1 MAHPF
6 ADVYY
11 QGVKAGVAYWDAAR
25 RLGVFEYTP
34 KFARSGVE
42 LAPLMMPLRTG
53 PYQFANLHESF
64 GGLPGL
70 LADSLPD
77 TYGNALINDW
87 LRAQGR
93 SPEDF
98 SPVERLCYIGNRGMG
113 ALEFRPAMRERN
125 SKPERVEVDRLVE
138 LASAALARREG
149 LSTNLESEEELN
161 EILRVGTS
169 AGGARAKAVIALNPQ
184 TGEVRSGQANAP
196 AGFEHWL
203 MKFDGVSAS
212 FDGVRDPQG
221 YGRIEYA
228 YHLMA
233 RRAGITMADCRL
245 FEEGGRAHFMTRR
258 FDRPDGGSKRH
269 CASLFGLTHLAYAA
283 PGAHS
288 HAYEDY
294 FGVIEKLNLPA
305 EAKVE
310 GFRRMAFNVL
320 GCNRDDHT
328 KNFGFL
334 MTEGGRWELAPA
346 FDISY
351 AHNPQAG
358 KWTATQQMSVAGKRE
373 RITHEDFIAIGRQ
386 SAVATVPKLNA
397 VIDQVA
403 EAIGQ
408 WEAFATEAGVSADNT
423 SKIARAFEAQ
433 AAVSGGISEKGIA
446 G

>member
-6 ADVYY
+6 VDVYY
-11 QGVKAGVAYWDAAR
+11 QGIKAGVAYWDAAR
-25 RLGVFEYTP
+25 RLAAFEYTP
-34 KFARSGVE
+34 KFVRSGVE

-87 LRAQGR
+87 LRQQGR
-93 SPEDF
+93 SPADF

-113 ALEFRPAMRERN
+113 ALEFRPSLRERN
-125 SKPERVEVDRLVE
+125 SKSERLGVDKLVA

-149 LSTNLESEEELN
+149 LAVGLGSEEELN

-169 AGGARAKAVIALNPQ
+169 AGGARAKAVVALNPQ
-184 TGEVRSGQANAP
+184 TGEVRSGQASAP

-203 MKFDGVSAS
+203 MKFDGVTAA

-233 RRAGITMADCRL
+233 RWAGITMSECRL

-258 FDRPDGGSKRH
+258 FDRPDGGGKRH
-269 CASLFGLTHLAYAA
+269 FASLFGLAHLAYAA
-283 PGAHS
+283 PGAHG
-288 HAYEDY
+288 HAYED
-294 FGVIEKLNLPA
+294 FFAVIEKLGLAPA
-305 EAKVE
+305 AKLEA
-310 GFRRMAFNVL
+310 FRRMVFNVL

-334 MTEGGRWELAPA
+334 LTEDGRWELAPA
-346 FDISY
+346 YDVCY
-351 AHNPQAG
+351 AHNPEPG

-373 RITHEDFIAIGRQ
+373 GITRADFIATGR
-386 SAVATVPKLNA
+386 ACGVATVPKLNA

-403 EAIGQ
+403 AALGQ
-408 WEAFATEAGVSADNT
+408 WETCAAEAGVPAGNT
-423 SKIARAFEAQ
+423 ARIARALDAL
-433 AAVSGGISEKGIA
+433 SIGNSRG
-446 G
+446 

>member
-1 MAHPF
+1 MANPF
-6 ADVYY
+6 ADLYY
-11 QGVKAGVAYWDAAR
+11 QGVKAGVAYWDADR

-34 KFARSGVE
+34 KFVRSGVE
-42 LAPLMMPLRTG
+42 LAPLMMPLRAG
-53 PYQFANLHESF
+53 PYQFTNLHESF

-87 LRAQGR
+87 LRQQGR

-113 ALEFRPAMRERN
+113 ALEFRPAIRERN
-125 SKPERVEVDRLVE
+125 SQPERVEVEKLVE
-138 LASAALARREG
+138 LASAALARRAG
-149 LSTNLESEEELN
+149 LSTRLGSEEELN

-169 AGGARAKAVIALNPQ
+169 AGGARAKAIIALNPQ
-184 TGEVRSGQANAP
+184 TGEVRSGQAKAP

-203 MKFDGVSAS
+203 MKFDGVTAS

-228 YHLMA
+228 YHLMV
-233 RRAGITMADCRL
+233 RRAGMTMADCRL

-258 FDRPDGGSKRH
+258 FDRPDGGGKRH
-269 CASLFGLTHLAYAA
+269 SASLFGLAHLAYAA
-283 PGAHS
+283 PGAHR

-294 FGVIEKLNLPA
+294 FGVIEKLNLAP

-310 GFRRMAFNVL
+310 GFRRMVFNVL

-334 MTEGGRWELAPA
+334 LTEDGRWELAPA
-346 FDISY
+346 FDVAY

-373 RITHEDFIAIGRQ
+373 GITRADFIAIGRQ
-386 SAVATVPKLNA
+386 CGVATVPKLNT

-403 EAIGQ
+403 GAIGQ
-408 WEAFATEAGVSADNT
+408 WGAFATEAGVSADNR
-423 SKIARAFEAQ
+423 SKIARALEAQ
-433 AAVSGGISEKGIA
+433 AAVSGRRSET
-446 G
+446 

>member
-6 ADVYY
+6 ADVHY
-11 QGVKAGVAYWDAAR
+11 QGAKAGVAYWDADR

-34 KFARSGVE
+34 QFVRGGVE

-77 TYGNALINDW
+77 TYGNALIDDW
-87 LRAQGR
+87 LRQEGR
-93 SPEDF
+93 SPADF
-98 SPVERLCYIGNRGMG
+98 SPVERLCYMGNRGMG
-113 ALEFRPAMRERN
+113 ALEFRPSLRKQN
-125 SKPERVEVDRLVE
+125 SKSERVEVDRLVE

-149 LSTNLESEEELN
+149 LAVALGSEEELN

-169 AGGARAKAVIALNPQ
+169 AGGARAKAVVTINPQ
-184 TGEVRSGQANAP
+184 TGEVRSGQAKAA

-233 RRAGITMADCRL
+233 RRAGITMSECRL

-258 FDRPDGGSKRH
+258 FDRPDGGGKRH
-269 CASLFGLTHLAYAA
+269 FASLFGLAHLAYSA
-283 PGAHS
+283 PGTHG

-294 FGVIEKLNLPA
+294 FAAIEKLNLAPD
-305 EAKVE
+305 AKQE
-310 GFRRMAFNVL
+310 GFRRMVFNVL
-320 GCNRDDHT
+320 GCNRDDHA

-334 MTEGGRWELAPA
+334 LTEAGEWELAPA
-346 FDISY
+346 YDLCY
-351 AHNPQAG
+351 AHNPAPG
-358 KWTATQQMSVAGKRE
+358 KWTAAQQMSVAGR
-373 RITHEDFIAIGRQ
+373 RVGITREDFIATGR
-386 SAVATVPKLNA
+386 SCGVATVPRLNTL
-397 VIDQVA
+397 IDQVTDA
-403 EAIGQ
+403 LGK
-408 WEAFATEAGVSADNT
+408 WEMCAAEAGVSADNT
-423 SKIARAFEAQ
+423 ARIARALNGQ
-433 AAVSGGISEKGIA
+433 AAGSERD
-446 G
+446 

>member
-1 MAHPF
+1 MANPF

-11 QGVKAGVAYWDAAR
+11 EGVKAGVAFWDAPR
-25 RLGVFEYTP
+25 RVGIFEYTP
-34 KFARSGVE
+34 KFVREGVE
-42 LAPLMMPLRTG
+42 LAPLMMPLRAG
-53 PYQFANLHESF
+53 PYQFPNLHESF

-93 SPEDF
+93 TPEDF

-113 ALEFRPAMRERN
+113 ALEFRPAIRERN
-125 SKPERVEVDRLVE
+125 SKPEVVEVEKLVE

-149 LSTNLESEEELN
+149 LSTRLESEEELN

-169 AGGARAKAVIALNPQ
+169 AGGARAKAVIALNPA
-184 TGEVRSGQANAP
+184 TGEVRSGQAKAP

-203 MKFDGVSAS
+203 MKFDGVTAS
-212 FDGVRDPQG
+212 FDGVKDPQG

-233 RRAGITMADCRL
+233 RRAGILMAKCRL
-245 FEEGGRAHFMTRR
+245 YEEGGRAHFMTRR
-258 FDRPDGGSKRH
+258 FDRPGAGGKVH
-269 CASLFGLTHLAYAA
+269 FASLFGIAHLAYAA
-283 PGAHS
+283 PGGHS

-294 FGVIEKLNLPA
+294 FGVIDRLDLGP
-305 EAKVE
+305 EAKIE
-310 GFRRMAFNVL
+310 GFRRMVFNVL

-334 MTEGGRWELAPA
+334 MTADGKWQLSPA
-346 FDISY
+346 FDVSY
-351 AHNPQAG
+351 AHNPLAG

-373 RITHEDFIAIGRQ
+373 GLTRDDFIACGRQ
-386 SAVATVPKLNA
+386 SGVATVPKLNA

-403 EAIGQ
+403 SALGQ
-408 WEAFATEAGVSADNT
+408 WEQFAKEAGVSADNQE
-423 SKIARAFEAQ
+423 KIARALQAQ
-433 AAVSGGISEKGIA
+433 AEVSLGKPET
-446 G
+446 

>member
-1 MAHPF
+1 MASPF
-6 ADVYY
+6 ADAYY
-11 QGVKAGVAYWDAAR
+11 HGVKAGVAYWDASR
-25 RLGVFEYTP
+25 RLGIFEYTP
-34 KFARSGVE
+34 KFIRDGVE
-42 LAPLMMPLRTG
+42 LAPLMMPLRAG

-93 SPEDF
+93 APEDF

-113 ALEFRPAMRERN
+113 ALEFLPALRERN
-125 SKPERVEVDRLVE
+125 SKPERVEVEKLVE

-149 LSTNLESEEELN
+149 LSTHLESGEELN

-169 AGGARAKAVIALNPQ
+169 AGGARAKAVIALNPK
-184 TGEVRSGQANAP
+184 TGEVRSGQAKAP

-203 MKFDGVSAS
+203 MKFDGVFAA
-212 FDGVRDPQG
+212 FDGVKDPQG

-233 RRAGITMADCRL
+233 RRAGIVMADCRL

-258 FDRPDGGSKRH
+258 FDRPAGGGKRH
-269 CASLFGLTHLAYAA
+269 YASLFGLAHLAYAA
-283 PGAHS
+283 PGSHS

-294 FGVIEKLNLPA
+294 FGAIDRLDLGP
-305 EAKVE
+305 EAKLE
-310 GFRRMAFNVL
+310 GFRRMVFNVL

-334 MTEGGRWELAPA
+334 MTEDGRWELAPA
-346 FDISY
+346 FDVSY
-351 AHNPQAG
+351 AHAPQAG
-358 KWTATQQMSVAGKRE
+358 KWTATQQMSIAGKRE
-373 RITHEDFIAIGRQ
+373 RITREDCITAGRN
-386 SAVATVPKLNA
+386 SLVATVPKLNA

-403 EAIGQ
+403 AALAQ
-408 WEAFATEAGVSADNT
+408 WEACATEAGVSAENKT
-423 SKIARAFEAQ
+423 KIARALDAQ
-433 AAVSGGISEKGIA
+433 RWKA
-446 G
+446 GS

>member
-1 MAHPF
+1 MANPF

-11 QGVKAGVAYWDAAR
+11 QGVKAGVAYWDAGR
-25 RLGVFEYTP
+25 RSGIFEYTP
-34 KFARSGVE
+34 KFVRSGVE

-53 PYQFANLHESF
+53 PWHFANLHESF

-77 TYGNALINDW
+77 TYGNALIDDW
-87 LRAQGR
+87 LRQQGR
-93 SPEDF
+93 APEDF

-113 ALEFRPAMRERN
+113 ALEFRPALRERN
-125 SKPERVEVDRLVE
+125 SKPERVEVERLVE

-149 LSTNLESEEELN
+149 LSTQLESEEELN

-169 AGGARAKAVIALNPQ
+169 AGGARAKAVIALNPT
-184 TGEVRSGQANAP
+184 TGEVRSGQAKAP

-203 MKFDGVSAS
+203 MKFDGVSAA

-233 RRAGITMADCRL
+233 RRAGITMAECRL

-258 FDRPDGGSKRH
+258 FDRPDGGGKRH
-269 CASLFGLTHLAYAA
+269 YASLFGLAHLAYAA
-283 PGAHS
+283 PGAHG

-294 FGVIEKLNLPA
+294 FGVIEKLNLAPA
-305 EAKVE
+305 AKVE
-310 GFRRMAFNVL
+310 AFRRMVFNVL

-334 MTEGGRWELAPA
+334 LNEDNQWELAPA
-346 FDISY
+346 FDVSY
-351 AHNPQAG
+351 AHNAQPG
-358 KWTATQQMSVAGKRE
+358 KWTAVQQMSVAGKRAG
-373 RITHEDFIAIGRQ
+373 ITREDCVACGRQ

-397 VIDQVA
+397 VFDEVS
-403 EAIGQ
+403 EAISQ
-408 WEAFATEAGVSADNT
+408 WETFAAAAGVSAPNT
-423 SKIARAFEAQ
+423 ARIARALQAQ
-433 AAVSGGISEKGIA
+433 ADA
-446 G
+446 

>member
-1 MAHPF
+1 MASPF

-11 QGVKAGVAYWDAAR
+11 EGVKAGVAYWDAAR

-34 KFARSGVE
+34 KFVRSGVE
-42 LAPLMMPLRTG
+42 LAPLMMPLRAG

-77 TYGNALINDW
+77 TYGNALIDDW

-93 SPEDF
+93 PPADF

-113 ALEFRPAMRERN
+113 ALEFRPALRERN
-125 SKPERVEVDRLVE
+125 SKPERVEVEKLVE

-149 LSTNLESEEELN
+149 LSVSLESEEELN

-184 TGEVRSGQANAP
+184 TGEVRSGQAKAP

-203 MKFDGVSAS
+203 MKFDGVSAA

-233 RRAGITMADCRL
+233 RQAGIAMADCRL

-258 FDRPDGGSKRH
+258 FDRPDGGGKRH
-269 CASLFGLTHLAYAA
+269 FASLFGLAHLSYAP
-283 PGAHS
+283 PGAHG

-294 FGVIEKLNLPA
+294 FEVIDKLNLPP

-310 GFRRMAFNVL
+310 AFRRMVFNVL

-334 MTEGGRWELAPA
+334 MAEDGRWELAPA
-346 FDISY
+346 FDVSY
-351 AHNPQAG
+351 AHNPQPG

-373 RITHEDFIAIGRQ
+373 GITRADFIATGRNC
-386 SAVATVPKLNA
+386 SVATVPKLNA

-403 EAIGQ
+403 DALGRWPE
-408 WEAFATEAGVSADNT
+408 FAATAGVSADNMARV
-423 SKIARAFEAQ
+423 ARAIETQ
-433 AAVSGGISEKGIA
+433 AATAS
-446 G
+446 

>member
-34 KFARSGVE
+34 KFVHDGAE
-42 LAPLMMPLRTG
+42 LAPLMMPLRAG
-53 PYQFANLHESF
+53 PWQFPNLHESF
-64 GGLPGL
+64 GGLPGM

-87 LRAQGR
+87 LRQQGR
-93 SPEDF
+93 APEDF

-113 ALEFRPAMRERN
+113 ALEFRPSIRERN
-125 SKPERVEVDRLVE
+125 SKAEHIEVEKLVE

-149 LSTNLESEEELN
+149 LSTGLESGEELN

-169 AGGARAKAVIALNPQ
+169 AGGARAKAVIALNPT
-184 TGEVRSGQANAP
+184 TGEVRSGQAKAP
-196 AGFEHWL
+196 PGFEHWL

-233 RRAGITMADCRL
+233 ARAGIAMADCRL

-258 FDRPDGGSKRH
+258 FDRPAKGGKRH
-269 CASLFGLTHLAYAA
+269 FASLFGLAHLAYAT
-283 PGAHS
+283 PGTHS

-294 FGVIEKLNLPA
+294 FGVIERLQLAP

-310 GFRRMAFNVL
+310 GFRRMVFNVL

-334 MTEGGRWELAPA
+334 LTEDGRWELAPA
-346 FDISY
+346 FDVSY
-351 AHNPQAG
+351 AHNALPG

-373 RITHEDFIAIGRQ
+373 NITRADFIAAGRQ
-386 SAVATVPKLNA
+386 SSVATVPKLNA
-397 VIDQVA
+397 VIDGVTAALAQWSKFA
-403 EAIGQ
+403 GEAK
-408 WEAFATEAGVSADNT
+408 VSADNT
-423 SKIARAFEAQ
+423 TKVARAIEGQ
-433 AAVSGGISEKGIA
+433 AKASGVG
-446 G
+446 

>member
-1 MAHPF
+1 MANPF

-11 QGVKAGVAYWDAAR
+11 EGVKAGVAYWDAAR
-25 RLGVFEYTP
+25 RLGIFEYTP
-34 KFARSGVE
+34 KFVREGVE
-42 LAPLMMPLRTG
+42 LAPLMMPLREG

-113 ALEFRPAMRERN
+113 ALEFRPAIRERN
-125 SKPERVEVDRLVE
+125 SKPEHVEVEKLVE

-149 LSTNLESEEELN
+149 LSTRLESEKELN
-161 EILRVGTS
+161 EILQVGTS

-184 TGEVRSGQANAP
+184 TGEVRSGQAKAP

-203 MKFDGVSAS
+203 MKFDGVTAS

-233 RRAGITMADCRL
+233 RRAGLTMAKCRL
-245 FEEGGRAHFMTRR
+245 YEEGGRAHFMTRR
-258 FDRPDGGSKRH
+258 FDRPGAGGKVH
-269 CASLFGLTHLAYAA
+269 FASLFGIAHLAYAA

-288 HAYEDY
+288 HAYEGY
-294 FGVIEKLNLPA
+294 FDVIDRLDLGP
-305 EAKVE
+305 EAKLE
-310 GFRRMAFNVL
+310 GFRRLVFNVL
-320 GCNRDDHT
+320 GCNRDDHA

-334 MTEGGRWELAPA
+334 MTADGRWQLSPA

-351 AHNPQAG
+351 AHNAQAG

-373 RITHEDFIAIGRQ
+373 GITRGDFIALGRQ
-386 SAVATVPKLNA
+386 CGVATVPKLNA

-403 EAIGQ
+403 AALGEWDVRA
-408 WEAFATEAGVSADNT
+408 AEAGVSADNRG
-423 SKIARAFEAQ
+423 KIARALEEQ
-433 AAVSGGISEKGIA
+433 ARTSAV
-446 G
+446 

>member
-1 MAHPF
+1 
-6 ADVYY
+6 V
-11 QGVKAGVAYWDAAR
+11 R
-25 RLGVFEYTP
+25 RG
-34 KFARSGVE
+34 AE

-87 LRAQGR
+87 LRQQGR
-93 SPEDF
+93 VPEDF

-113 ALEFRPAMRERN
+113 ALEFRPALRERN
-125 SKPERVEVDRLVE
+125 SKPERVEVERLVE

-149 LSTNLESEEELN
+149 LSTRLESEEELN

-169 AGGARAKAVIALNPQ
+169 AGGARAKAVIALNPA
-184 TGEVRSGQANAP
+184 TGEVRSGQAKAP

-233 RRAGITMADCRL
+233 RRAGITMAKCRL

-258 FDRPDGGSKRH
+258 FDRPGTGGKVH
-269 CASLFGLTHLAYAA
+269 FASLFGIAHLAYAA

-294 FGVIEKLNLPA
+294 FGVIEKLDLPPDA
-305 EAKVE
+305 RLE
-310 GFRRMAFNVL
+310 GFRRMVFNVL

-346 FDISY
+346 FDVCY

-358 KWTATQQMSVAGKRE
+358 KWTATHQMSVAGKRE
-373 RITHEDFIAIGRQ
+373 DITREDFITIGRR
-386 SAVATVPKLNA
+386 SNIGTVPKLNA

-403 EAIGQ
+403 AALVQ
-408 WEAFATEAGVSADNT
+408 WPEFAAAAGISADHT
-423 SKIARAFEAQ
+423 AKIARALEAQ
-433 AAVSGGISEKGIA
+433 AKASL
-446 G
+446 

>member
-11 QGVKAGVAYWDAAR
+11 QGVKAGVAYWDATR
-25 RLGVFEYTP
+25 RLAAFEYTP
-34 KFARSGVE
+34 KFVRSGVE
-42 LAPLMMPLRTG
+42 LAPLMMPLRSG

-87 LRAQGR
+87 LRQQGR
-93 SPEDF
+93 SPADF

-113 ALEFRPAMRERN
+113 ALEFRPSLRDRN
-125 SKPERVEVDRLVE
+125 SKSERVEVDRLVE
-138 LASAALARREG
+138 LASAALARREDLTVG
-149 LSTNLESEEELN
+149 LGSEEELN

-169 AGGARAKAVIALNPQ
+169 AGGARAKAVIALNPT
-184 TGEVRSGQANAP
+184 TGEVRSGQARAP

-203 MKFDGVSAS
+203 MKFDGVSAA
-212 FDGVRDPQG
+212 FDGIRDPQG

-233 RRAGITMADCRL
+233 RRAGITMAGCRL
-245 FEEGGRAHFMTRR
+245 YEEGGRAHFMTRR
-258 FDRPDGGSKRH
+258 FDRPDGGGKRH
-269 CASLFGLTHLAYAA
+269 FASLFGLAHLAYAA
-283 PGAHS
+283 PGAHG

-294 FGVIEKLNLPA
+294 FAVIEKLNLAP
-305 EAKVE
+305 EAKLE
-310 GFRRMAFNVL
+310 GFRRMVFNVL

-334 MTEGGRWELAPA
+334 LNEDGRWELAPA
-346 FDISY
+346 YDVCY
-351 AHNPQAG
+351 AHNPEPG
-358 KWTATQQMSVAGKRE
+358 KWTATQQMSVAGKRVG
-373 RITHEDFIAIGRQ
+373 ITPEDFITTGR
-386 SAVATVPKLNA
+386 ACGVATVPKLKA

-403 EAIGQ
+403 AALGQ
-408 WEAFATEAGVSADNT
+408 WEQCAAEAGVSADNT
-423 SKIARAFEAQ
+423 AKIARALKTQ
-433 AAVSGGISEKGIA
+433 AAGSPET
-446 G
+446 

>member
-1 MAHPF
+1 MASPF

-34 KFARSGVE
+34 KFVRSGVE
-42 LAPLMMPLRTG
+42 LAPLMMPLRAG
-53 PYQFANLHESF
+53 PYQFPNLHESF

-87 LRAQGR
+87 LRQQGR

-113 ALEFRPAMRERN
+113 ALEFRPALRERDP
-125 SKPERVEVDRLVE
+125 KAERVEVEKLVE

-149 LSTNLESEEELN
+149 LSTSLESEEELN

-169 AGGARAKAVIALNPQ
+169 AGGARAKAVIALNPT
-184 TGEVRSGQANAP
+184 TGEVRSGQASAP

-221 YGRIEYA
+221 YGHIEYA

-233 RRAGITMADCRL
+233 RQAGITMADCRL

-258 FDRPDGGSKRH
+258 FDRPAGGGKRH
-269 CASLFGLTHLAYAA
+269 FASLFGLAHLAYAA
-283 PGAHS
+283 PGAHA

-294 FGVIEKLNLPA
+294 FGVIEKLNLAP

-310 GFRRMAFNVL
+310 GFRRMVFNVL

-334 MTEGGRWELAPA
+334 LTEDGRWELSPA
-346 FDISY
+346 FDVSY

-358 KWTATQQMSVAGKRE
+358 KWTATQQMSVSGKRGD
-373 RITHEDFIAIGRQ
+373 ITREDFIAAGRQ
-386 SAVATVPKLNA
+386 CGVATVPKLNA

-403 EAIGQ
+403 EVLHR
-408 WEAFATEAGVSADNT
+408 WSEFAADAGVSADNT
-423 SKIARAFEAQ
+423 AKIARALEAQ
-433 AAVSGGISEKGIA
+433 AAASGS
-446 G
+446 

>member
-1 MAHPF
+1 MANPF

-34 KFARSGVE
+34 KFVRSGIE
-42 LAPLMMPLRTG
+42 LAPLMMPLRAG
-53 PYQFANLHESF
+53 PYQFANLAESF

-87 LRAQGR
+87 LRQQGR
-93 SPEDF
+93 APDDF

-113 ALEFRPAMRERN
+113 ALEFRPALRERN
-125 SKPERVEVDRLVE
+125 SKPERVEVERLVE

-149 LSTNLESEEELN
+149 LSASLENEEELN

-169 AGGARAKAVIALNPQ
+169 AGGARAKAVIALNPT
-184 TGEVRSGQANAP
+184 TGEVRSGQAKAP

-203 MKFDGVSAS
+203 MKFDGVTAA

-258 FDRPDGGSKRH
+258 FDRPADGSKRH
-269 CASLFGLTHLAYAA
+269 VASLFGLAHLAYAA
-283 PGAHS
+283 PGAHG

-294 FGVIEKLNLPA
+294 LGVIERLRLAP

-310 GFRRMAFNVL
+310 GFRRMVFNVL

-334 MTEGGRWELAPA
+334 MSGDGRWDLAPA
-346 FDISY
+346 YDIAY
-351 AHNPQAG
+351 AHNPLPG
-358 KWTATQQMSVAGKRE
+358 KWTATQQMSVAGKRTD
-373 RITHEDFIAIGRQ
+373 ITRADLIATGRQ
-386 SAVATVPKLNA
+386 CAVATVPKLNA

-403 EAIGQ
+403 AALGQ
-408 WEAFATEAGVSADNT
+408 WSACAAEAGVSADN
-423 SKIARAFEAQ
+423 SAKIARALEAQ
-433 AAVSGGISEKGIA
+433 AKTSGKT
-446 G
+446 